1 MASLLRYTQ
10 LYGIAYCHN
19 ITHNRH
25 VASAAAAAA
34 GCGGV
39 RDAKPSDGGI

>member
-1 MASLLRYTQ
+1 
-10 LYGIAYCHN
+10 LYGIAYCHT

-34 GCGGV
+34 AGCGGV
-39 RDAKPSDGGI
+39 GDAKPSDGGI

>member
-1 MASLLRYTQ
+1 
-10 LYGIAYCHN
+10 LYGIAYCHT

-34 GCGGV
+34 GGGGV
-39 RDAKPSDGGI
+39 GDAKPSDGGI